1 MASVRSEKMK
11 GKFAHIADCHIG
23 AWHDPHLRS
32 INDKCFETA
41 IDACIENKVDFVV
54 ISGDIFDVGMPEMT
68 SVRSAVRKLRQLAD
82 NDISAY
88 VVYGS
93 HDYSPTTVSVVDV
106 ITSAGLFV
114 NVGENNEPS
123 GPLTHPSSRSVQPT
137 TQQDTESDSSDLISS
152 SGILV
157 GRGSESPKIK
167 DQDSQRITIRPV
179 TDKKTG
185 ARLYGIPARRRA
197 IERNLYGRLSIEELH
212 KEKTTQ
218 RDESGSSSSSSSN
231 TDYYSIFLF
240 HASINELQ
248 SLNIPTEESVSLF
261 ELPRGFSYYAGGHV
275 HKRVKGSLDGS
286 PVVYPGPLFGTSY
299 ADLELSSKGEKRGF
313 ALVEFEGPK
322 TTRVDFIDL
331 PHPKILSR
339 AFTAEGK
346 SAEQL
351 SREIS
356 DFVEREGLDVRD
368 SIVLMKARGTLAS
381 GKPGDI
387 DWYGY
392 RTALLKRGALVASI
406 NRIGLT
412 SQESRKLAKIPATS
426 KEEIESRLLESY
438 LRDYKPELQELSFLS
453 SQEGVSRALKLLQ
466 AFKAEKS
473 PGETRQIFES
483 RMWKEAVEI
492 LEIAEGGKGEE
503 DQQKQEQENAVKQR
517 SAERNRRR
525 KRVGGSD
532 GTSKD
537 DGDTLDQTE
546 SSDQGRLPL

>member
-1 MASVRSEKMK
+1 M
-11 GKFAHIADCHIG
+11 
-23 AWHDPHLRS
+23 
-32 INDKCFETA
+32 
-41 IDACIENKVDFVV
+41 
-54 ISGDIFDVGMPEMT
+54 
-68 SVRSAVRKLRQLAD
+68 
-82 NDISAY
+82 
-88 VVYGS
+88 
-93 HDYSPTTVSVVDV
+93 
-106 ITSAGLFV
+106 
-114 NVGENNEPS
+114 
-123 GPLTHPSSRSVQPT
+123 
-137 TQQDTESDSSDLISS
+137 
-152 SGILV
+152 
-157 GRGSESPKIK
+157 
-167 DQDSQRITIRPV
+167 
-179 TDKKTG
+179 
-185 ARLYGIPARRRA
+185 
-197 IERNLYGRLSIEELH
+197 
-212 KEKTTQ
+212 
-218 RDESGSSSSSSSN
+218 
-231 TDYYSIFLF
+231 F

-313 ALVEFEGPK
+313 ALVEFEGAK

-331 PHPKILSR
+331 PHPKILSK

-356 DFVEREGLDVRD
+356 DFVEKEELDVRD

-406 NRIGLT
+406 NRMGLT

-438 LRDYKPELQELSFLS
+438 LRDYKPDLRELSFLS

-473 PGETRQIFES
+473 PGETKQIFES

-492 LEIAEGGKGEE
+492 LEIAEGGEGEE